1 MLAVN
6 PFAPVAVLI
15 VIGYVPAE
23 ALAPVV
29 DATVAKLAPVTVCPP
44 NNPMDEAIDKEP
56 KGCVINEAWSLAVT
70 VNGAGV
76 MFAGA
81 VNVAPAIE

>member
-6 PFAPVAVLI
+6 PLAPVAVVI

-44 NNPMDEAIDKEP
+44 NNPTAEATDNEP
-56 KGCVINEAWSLAVT
+56 NGCVNKEAWSFALT
-70 VNGAGV
+70 VKGAGV
-76 MFAGA
+76 IFAGA